1 MIPVLYVFM
10 SLGSRIIHVVY
21 VVVVVVVAAG
31 VDLAFRMMHVM
42 QRRVIV

>member
-1 MIPVLYVFM
+1 MIPVFYVVM

-21 VVVVVVVAAG
+21 VVVVVAAG

-42 QRRVIV
+42 QRRFIV